1 MAVARSS
8 TPGYHA
14 PHQVHGVRVAPRA
27 TPLYGAAGGFAMI
40 AAGLF
45 IAYGALGSSSTK
57 AVAATSALAPRA
69 VAADPAAAKAQLAKR
84 VEVRIGK
91 IAVSRSWAELG
102 VVVDEA
108 EAKDP
113 TGALPLR
120 LDLERAQAAL
130 RDLKSHHDRA
140 PINAY
145 LDLEQRKIVDDLPG
159 QGIDLWGS
167 LPRLE
172 AAARAGASTVELLSI
187 AVPAQVTKT
196 SLGIDDISQV
206 LGTFT
211 TKFSVAD
218 RERNFNLKLAASK
231 LNGVV
236 MKPGQEL
243 SFNET
248 VGERSEKQ
256 GYKVAHVI
264 TAGEMVDGLAGGTCQ
279 ISTTLFGASFFA
291 GLDIVKT
298 TPHSRPSVYTPLG
311 FDSTVVWPNTDLKVA
326 NPYEFPVAIHYR
338 VAGGEATVEI
348 LGKARPWDKIVF
360 ERNVLETSPF
370 ATEERLDEDLPLGV
384 TTLDQEGFEGYSLTR
399 YRRFY
404 KDGKQ
409 VKFDKWKVDY
419 KPVTEYVRRG
429 TNPDPNAK
437 MPKEKPH
444 HGPTAPKSDS
454 FSMSQ

>member
-1 MAVARSS
+1 MAVVRPSYS
-8 TPGYHA
+8 GPHA
-14 PHQVHGVRVAPRA
+14 QPLRGVRVAPSA

-45 IAYGALGSSSTK
+45 IAYGAVGPK
-57 AVAATSALAPRA
+57 AASATAVPSVLEPSRA
-69 VAADPAAAKAQLAKR
+69 VADPKAAAAALGAL
-84 VEVRIGK
+84 VELRIGK
-91 IAVSRSWAELG
+91 STVKKTWAELG

-108 EAKDP
+108 EAKAP

-120 LDLERAQAAL
+120 LDPERAQAAL
-130 RDLKSHHDRA
+130 RELKSHHDRA
-140 PINAY
+140 PVSAY
-145 LDLEQRKIVDDLPG
+145 LDLEGRKIVDDEAG
-159 QGIDLWGS
+159 QGLDLWGS
-167 LPRLE
+167 LPLIE
-172 AAARAGASTVELLSI
+172 AAARAGAKEVALRLVP
-187 AVPAQVTKT
+187 VPAQVTKT
-196 SLGIDDISQV
+196 SLGIEDISSV

-236 MKPGQEL
+236 LQPGQEL

-298 TPHSRPSVYTPLG
+298 TAHSRPSVYTPLG
-311 FDSTVVWPNTDLKVA
+311 FDATVVWPNTDLKLA

-338 VAGGEATVEI
+338 VAGGEATVEV
-348 LGKARPWDKIVF
+348 LGKKRPWDKVVF
-360 ERNVLETSPF
+360 ERKVVETSPF
-370 ATEERLDEDLPLGV
+370 STEERLDEALPVG
-384 TTLDQEGFEGYSLTR
+384 TEILDQEGFEGYTLMR

-409 VKFDKWKVDY
+409 VKTDKWRVEY
-419 KPVTEYVRRG
+419 RPVTEYVRRG
-429 TNPDPNAK
+429 TNPDPEAK
-437 MPKEKPH
+437 VPKQKPH
-444 HGPTAPKSDS
+444 HGPKAPKSDS